1 MNKKIAGLALT
12 AMLVLTMTVLP
23 NVAAQDDALPATEGR
38 PLLGVAYTTNDDGFP
53 QIARVD
59 EGTPAADAGL
69 MADDVITAVDGDSV
83 EGEDLAEIIGAY
95 APGDTITV
103 TVTRDGEE
111 MDFEVTLAEFAPM
124 PSTRP
129 GVRMQVLANTF
140 LGISVE
146 AGEDGLTI
154 LDVAE
159 DSPAEEAGLQEGDIV
174 VAFNG
179 EDVADVAAL
188 RAAIRAMSP
197 GDTVTVTVLRD
208 GEEMDLDVTLA
219 ERSAG
224 TDLFRFER
232 PNIQMQLSA
241 VPFVGVGLEMT
252 DDGIVV
258 TEVVPDSPA
267 EEAGLQEGDVIVSL
281 NGEEAIDRE
290 TLIEAIRQFAAGESV
305 TLGIQRDSEQLEIE
319 ITLGD
324 WPGTILRGDFG
335 DSLRSDNDIQ
345 YLADEGVWEVNALD
359 EDSALAE
366 AGLQAGDRITAL
378 NGESLELDFDESH
391 GLMHAFALGGE
402 ATLTVERGGETLE
415 IEVPAAAL
423 MELMMGAM
431 HGVMPLR
438 DMMQG
443 VMPLRRFGEAIQVV
457 PQRVVPQAQEV
468 RPQVVPRNR
477 PVWLGVRYLMLN
489 EQIAEARDLSVSEGA
504 LLLEIEPLS
513 PAEVAGLQVGD
524 IIVAIDGDALDTSRV
539 LARRLNAY
547 APGDTLTLDVLRS
560 AESLQI
566 EVTLDPVPQ
575 SG

>member
-1 MNKKIAGLALT
+1 MNKKIAGLVLIAV
-12 AMLVLTMTVLP
+12 LVLITTVLP

-53 QIARVD
+53 QITRVD
-59 EGTPAADAGL
+59 EDTPAAEAGL
-69 MADDVITAVDGDSV
+69 LADDVITAVDGDSV

-103 TVTRDGEE
+103 TVMRDDEE
-111 MDFEVTLAEFAPM
+111 MDFEVTLAEYVPAR
-124 PSTRP
+124 STRP
-129 GVRMQVLANTF
+129 GLRVQVLTNTF

-146 AGEDGLTI
+146 AGKDGLTI
-154 LDVAE
+154 LNAVE
-159 DSPAEEAGLQEGDIV
+159 DSSAEEAGLQEGDIV

-179 EDVADVAAL
+179 EDVTDVAAL

-197 GDTVTVTVLRD
+197 GDTVTVTILRD

-219 ERSAG
+219 ERSTG

-232 PNIQMQLSA
+232 PSIQMQLRTL
-241 VPFVGVGLEMT
+241 PFVGVSLET
-252 DDGIVV
+252 SEDGIVI
-258 TEVVPDSPA
+258 TEVVADSPA

-281 NGEEAIDRE
+281 NGEEAVDRE

-305 TLGIQRDSEQLEIE
+305 TLGVQREGEQLDIE

-335 DSLRSDNDIQ
+335 SSLRSDNDIE
-345 YLADEGVWEVNALD
+345 YLPDEGVWEVNALD

-378 NGESLELDFDESH
+378 NGESLERDFDESH
-391 GLMHAFALGGE
+391 GLLRAFALGDE
-402 ATLTVERGGETLE
+402 AILTVERDGETLE
-415 IEVPAAAL
+415 IEVPAPAL

-431 HGVMPLR
+431 HGTMPLR
-438 DMMQG
+438 DIIQG

-457 PQRVVPQAQEV
+457 PERETPQEQEA
-468 RPQVVPRNR
+468 RPQVAPRTR
-477 PVWLGVRYLMLN
+477 PVWLGVRYLMLD
-489 EQIAEARDLSVSEGA
+489 EQIAEARDLPVSEGA
-504 LLLEIEPLS
+504 LLLEVEPLS
-513 PAEVAGLQVGD
+513 PAEVAGLQAGD
-524 IIVAIDGDALDTSRV
+524 IIVAVDGDNLDTRRV

-547 APGDTLTLDVLRS
+547 APGDTMTLDVLRS
-560 AESLQI
+560 TESLQI
-566 EVTLDPVPQ
+566 ELTLEPVPQ